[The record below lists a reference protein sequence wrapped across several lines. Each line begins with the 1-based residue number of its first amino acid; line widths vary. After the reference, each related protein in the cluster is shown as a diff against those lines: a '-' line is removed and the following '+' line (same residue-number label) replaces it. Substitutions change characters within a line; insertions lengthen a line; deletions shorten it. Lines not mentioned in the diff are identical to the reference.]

1 MSAVDARRLV
11 DRKPEEPSAVV
22 ARRVLRA
29 REIQRLRFA
38 GESDERVFTNAGM
51 SPRMIKR
58 YCPLSED
65 CRDLLEKLISGM
77 GLSARAC
84 SRVIKIARTIADLAG
99 EKDILPEHLSEA
111 AGLRFLDKSGIF
123 E

>member
-11 DRKPEEPSAVV
+11 DRKPEESSAVV
-22 ARRVLRA
+22 AQRVLRA

-38 GESDERVFTNAGM
+38 GESDEKVFTNACM
-51 SPRMIKR
+51 NSRMIER
-58 YCPLSED
+58 YCPLSSE
-65 CRDLLEKLISGM
+65 CKELLEKLISSM

-84 SRVIKIARTIADLAG
+84 SRVMRIARTIADLAG
-99 EKDILPEHLSEA
+99 EMDILPEHLSEA

-123 E
+123 D